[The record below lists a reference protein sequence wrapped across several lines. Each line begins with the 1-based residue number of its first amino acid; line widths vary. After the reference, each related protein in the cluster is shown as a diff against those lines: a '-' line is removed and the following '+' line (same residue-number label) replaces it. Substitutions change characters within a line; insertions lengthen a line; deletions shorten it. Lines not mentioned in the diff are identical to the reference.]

1 MALIACAGLLEP
13 DPGHAGEGMVHFL
26 KAPCLARL
34 RIKKAETRPVTS
46 VEVIGSGVVGLTAA
60 LVLAREGCRVRLVT
74 ASHGPDSDCCSWW
87 AGGMLAPECEMEA
100 AEPLIGRLGRE
111 SMAFW
116 RELAAPVS
124 NGTLVVAPR
133 RDQADLDRFSRMTE
147 GWRRVTADELASLEP
162 DLAGR
167 HRSGLFYESE
177 GHLDPRQTLQH
188 LWRLLQREG
197 VEIETGKRLEAEELL
212 SPSRNDWRFDCR
224 GLAARDSLPDLRGVK
239 GEMLILRCRDLC
251 FSRPV
256 RLLHPRFPLYVVPR
270 EDHHFMV
277 GATMIETEDRS
288 RITARSLIEL
298 LSSAYAL
305 HPAFGEA
312 EVVETGVDAR
322 PAFPDNLPRLVRQG
336 RRLHIN
342 GCYRHGFLLA
352 PALARRAA
360 DWLLRGQQDPEVMYD
375 RDGKRPAA

>member
-1 MALIACAGLLEP
+1 M
-13 DPGHAGEGMVHFL
+13 
-26 KAPCLARL
+26 
-34 RIKKAETRPVTS
+34 TS
-46 VEVIGSGVVGLTAA
+46 VEVVGSGVVGLTAA
-60 LVLAREGCRVRLVT
+60 LVLARQGCRVRLVT
-74 ASHGPDSDCCSWW
+74 SSQGPDSDCCSWW

-116 RELAAPVS
+116 NEIAAPRF
-124 NGTLVVAPR
+124 NGTLVLAPP
-133 RDQADLDRFSRMTE
+133 RDRSDLERFARMTK
-147 GWRRVTADELASLEP
+147 GWRRVEAEELGALEP

-167 HRSGLFYESE
+167 FRRGLFYESE
-177 GHLDPRQTLQH
+177 GHLDPRKTLQH
-188 LWRLLQREG
+188 LWTLLQKAG
-197 VEIETGKRLEAEELL
+197 VEIETGRRLEASDLQD
-212 SPSRNDWRFDCR
+212 PSDSDWIFDCR
-224 GLAARDSLPDLRGVK
+224 GLAARDSLAELRGVK
-239 GEMLILRCRDLC
+239 GEMVILHCRDLS

-270 EDHHFMV
+270 DDNHFMV
-277 GATMIETEDRS
+277 GATMIETEDSS
-288 RITARSLIEL
+288 RVTARSLIEL

-312 EVVETGVDAR
+312 EVVEVGVDSR

-360 DWLLRGQQDPEVMYD
+360 DWLMLGQQDPEVMND
-375 RDGKRPAA
+375 PDGERPAA